1 MNIPDTLTLDEIR
14 LMPAGSF
21 QRYWFLDEIVLLR
34 PIDPNCWL
42 LFSFLRRDT
51 GERRWMALIGT
62 RHMIYVFGWDKAIAL
77 SHPHTKAGAK
87 LQWYFCYATHEIGL
101 NEIVERLLEE
111 IA

>member
-1 MNIPDTLTLDEIR
+1 MNTPDTLTLDEIR
-14 LMPAGSF
+14 LMPASSF
-21 QRYWFLDEIVLLR
+21 RKYWFLSELVLLR
-34 PIDPNCWL
+34 PIDPKWL
-42 LFSFLRRDT
+42 LFSFLRKDT

-62 RHMIYVFGWDKAIAL
+62 SSMNYVFGWDKAIAF

-87 LQWYFCYATHEIGL
+87 LQGYFCYAMQELRL